1 MDDQL
6 LTVTELK
13 DSILNEIKPLLSSV
27 DNPVDRFYLIMTI
40 LRQSWEDKLANEAF
54 NTAKQIDS
62 KKEKISALE
71 SLLSEISY
79 KEQSDKNTLNNLEPL
94 Q

>member
-40 LRQSWEDKLANEAF
+40 LRQGWEDKLANEAF

>member
-40 LRQSWEDKLANEAF
+40 LRQGWEDKLANEAF

-62 KKEKISALE
+62 KKEK
-71 SLLSEISY
+71 Y
-79 KEQSDKNTLNNLEPL
+79 QP
-94 Q
+94 